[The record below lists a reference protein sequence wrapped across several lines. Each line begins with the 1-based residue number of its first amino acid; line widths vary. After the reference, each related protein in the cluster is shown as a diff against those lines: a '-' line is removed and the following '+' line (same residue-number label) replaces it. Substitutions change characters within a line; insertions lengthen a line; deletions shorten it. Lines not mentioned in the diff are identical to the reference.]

1 MEGPIRFALALLL
14 GLAAAAG
21 AAQAQQRPPPVR
33 DAVRIGV
40 LSDLSGSFADVAGPG
55 SVLAAQMAAEDFG
68 GRAAG
73 LPVQIVS
80 GDHQSR
86 ADVGSAIARRWTDV
100 EGVDAVVDLPNSAVA
115 LAVGEVVRNANRTA
129 MVTAAVAS
137 RLTGDA
143 CSPNVIH
150 YSLDTWSMSN
160 VPSRALVQQGGSTWF
175 YVTAD
180 YAFGHDL
187 EKQSAE
193 AVVRAGGRVVGQ
205 VRHPLGTTDFSS
217 VLLQAQASRAAVIA
231 LANSQADFINTMKQ
245 AAEFGLARRGQRV
258 LGLAV
263 YVPDIVAIG
272 LETTQGAVVTANWY
286 WDLNDGTR
294 AFARRFAERH
304 GGRPPTS
311 LQANVY
317 AAVTHYLKAVD
328 ALGASTDGRAVVAR
342 MKATPTEDPLFGRGS
357 IRPDGRR
364 LSPVYVFQVKAPGDS
379 TGRYDVYRLVREVP
393 LEEAY
398 RPLDQG
404 GCPLVAGG
412 GRGG

>member
-1 MEGPIRFALALLL
+1 MRRQFRFAFALAV
-14 GLAAAAG
+14 GLAVAEG
-21 AAQAQQRPPPVR
+21 AALAQQRPSPAR

-40 LSDLSGSFADVAGPG
+40 LSDLSGGFADVAGPG
-55 SVLAAQMAAEDFG
+55 SVIAAQMAAEDFG

-73 LPVQIVS
+73 LPVQILS

-86 ADVGSAIARRWTDV
+86 ADVGSGIARRWTDV

-115 LAVGEVVRNANRTA
+115 LAVGDVVRNSNRT
-129 MVTAAVAS
+129 MLVTAAVAS

-143 CSPNVIH
+143 CSPNAIH

-160 VPSRALVQQGGSTWF
+160 VPSRALVQQGGATWF
-175 YVTAD
+175 YITAD

-187 EKQSAE
+187 ERQSAE
-193 AVVRAGGRVVGQ
+193 AVTRAGGRVVGQ

-217 VLLQAQASRAAVIA
+217 VLLQAQASRAAVVA
-231 LANSQADFINTMKQ
+231 LANSQADLINTLKQ

-263 YVPDIVAIG
+263 YIPDIVALG
-272 LETTQGAVVTANWY
+272 LEATQGAIITDNWY
-286 WDLNDGTR
+286 WDLNEGTR

-304 GGRPPTS
+304 GGRVPTT

-317 AAVTHYLKAVD
+317 AAVTHYLKAID
-328 ALGASTDGRAVVAR
+328 AEGGSTDGRAVVAR
-342 MKATPTEDPLFGRGS
+342 MKAMPTDDPLFGRGS
-357 IRPDGRR
+357 IRADGRR
-364 LSPVYVFQVKAPGDS
+364 LSPVYVFQVKAPAES
-379 TGRYDVYRLVREVP
+379 TGRYDAYRLVREVP

-398 RPLDQG
+398 RPLEQG
-404 GCPLVAGG
+404 GCPLVAGR
-412 GRGG
+412 RGG

>member
-1 MEGPIRFALALLL
+1 MGRQFRFALALAV
-14 GLAAAAG
+14 GLAVAEG
-21 AAQAQQRPPPVR
+21 AALAQQRPSPAR

-40 LSDLSGSFADVAGPG
+40 LSDLSGGFADVAGPG
-55 SVLAAQMAAEDFG
+55 SVVAAQMAAEDFG

-73 LPVQIVS
+73 LPVQILS

-86 ADVGSAIARRWTDV
+86 ADVGSGIARRWTDV

-115 LAVGEVVRNANRTA
+115 LAVGDVVRNSNRT
-129 MVTAAVAS
+129 MLVTAAVAS

-143 CSPNVIH
+143 CSPNAIH

-160 VPSRALVQQGGSTWF
+160 VPSRALVQQGGATWF
-175 YVTAD
+175 YITAD

-187 EKQSAE
+187 ERQSAE
-193 AVVRAGGRVVGQ
+193 AVTRAGGRVVGQ

-217 VLLQAQASRAAVIA
+217 VLLQAQASRAAVVA
-231 LANSQADFINTMKQ
+231 LANSQADLINTLKQ

-263 YVPDIVAIG
+263 YIPDIVALG
-272 LETTQGAVVTANWY
+272 LEATQGAIITDNWY
-286 WDLNDGTR
+286 WDLNEGTR

-304 GGRPPTS
+304 GGRVPTT

-317 AAVTHYLKAVD
+317 AAVMHYLKAID
-328 ALGASTDGRAVVAR
+328 AEGGSTDGRAVVAR
-342 MKATPTEDPLFGRGS
+342 MKAMPTDDPLFGRGS
-357 IRPDGRR
+357 IRADGRR
-364 LSPVYVFQVKAPGDS
+364 LSPVYVFQVKAPAES
-379 TGRYDVYRLVREVP
+379 TGRYDAYRLVREVP

-398 RPLDQG
+398 RPLEQG
-404 GCPLVAGG
+404 GCPLVAGR
-412 GRGG
+412 RGG

>member
-1 MEGPIRFALALLL
+1 MRRQFRFAFALAV
-14 GLAAAAG
+14 GLAVAEG
-21 AAQAQQRPPPVR
+21 AALAQQRPSPAR

-40 LSDLSGSFADVAGPG
+40 LSDLSGGFADVAGPG
-55 SVLAAQMAAEDFG
+55 SVIAAQMAAEDFG

-73 LPVQIVS
+73 LPVQILS

-86 ADVGSAIARRWTDV
+86 ADVGSGIARRWTDV

-115 LAVGEVVRNANRTA
+115 LAVGDVVRNSNRT
-129 MVTAAVAS
+129 MLVTAAVAS

-143 CSPNVIH
+143 CSPNAIH

-160 VPSRALVQQGGSTWF
+160 VPSRALVQQGGATWF
-175 YVTAD
+175 YITAD

-187 EKQSAE
+187 ERQSAE
-193 AVVRAGGRVVGQ
+193 AVTRAGGRVVGQ

-217 VLLQAQASRAAVIA
+217 VLLQAQASRAAVVA
-231 LANSQADFINTMKQ
+231 LANSQADLINTLKQ

-263 YVPDIVAIG
+263 YVPDIVALG
-272 LETTQGAVVTANWY
+272 LEATQGAIITDNWY
-286 WDLNDGTR
+286 WDLNEGTR

-304 GGRPPTS
+304 GGRVPTT

-317 AAVTHYLKAVD
+317 AAVTHYLKAID
-328 ALGASTDGRAVVAR
+328 AEGGSTDGRAVVGR
-342 MKATPTEDPLFGRGS
+342 MKAMPTDDPLFGRGS
-357 IRPDGRR
+357 IRADGRR
-364 LSPVYVFQVKAPGDS
+364 LSPVYVFQVKAPAES
-379 TGRYDVYRLVREVP
+379 TGRYDAYRLVREVP

-398 RPLDQG
+398 RPLEQG
-404 GCPLVAGG
+404 GCPLVVGR
-412 GRGG
+412 RGG